1 MHSAS
6 IQEVQRTL
14 KGVDMFQTLM
24 ITFREGLEAF
34 LVIAISL
41 IYLSQTNRRG
51 LIPAVYGGVAVA
63 LALSAMLGL
72 VLARIGALSP
82 FWEGMM
88 ALLAAASVIYCT
100 VHMMRMGRQMKQQI
114 TEGFNKVAAQSST
127 RAWLVAFLFSAFM
140 VGREGVETAT
150 MIASLAQQAESS
162 DMVTGAVIGVL
173 LAALLAGAWVKFGR
187 RVNLQRFFQLT
198 ALFMVAFAIQ
208 LVFSAFH
215 EFTETNSVPLLDN
228 AYWHIL
234 TEPWGPEGDYG
245 RLFSYSLGILP
256 LGWMIYAYFADRRSK
271 PQRQAA

>member
-1 MHSAS
+1 
-6 IQEVQRTL
+6 
-14 KGVDMFQTLM
+14 MFQTLM

-63 LALSAMLGL
+63 LALSAMLGV

-82 FWEGMM
+82 SWEGVM

-114 TEGFNKVAAQSST
+114 TEGFNRVAAESSA
-127 RAWLVAFLFSAFM
+127 RAWLVAFLFSVFM

-173 LAALLAGAWVKFGR
+173 LAALLAWAWVKFGR

-228 AYWHIL
+228 AYWHIV

-245 RLFSYSLGILP
+245 RLFTYSLGILP
-256 LGWMIYAYFADRRSK
+256 LGWMIYAYLADRK
-271 PQRQAA
+271 NNLQRQTA